1 MMKGSQPGRRRKGHS
16 RRRQQQVPEGR
27 VEWLDHR
34 VNSKGRAIG
43 DPVRERGRDQSTGRA
58 LLGSAKEFGF
68 ESEK

>member
-1 MMKGSQPGRRRKGHS
+1 MA
-16 RRRQQQVPEGR
+16 
-27 VEWLDHR
+27 DHR